1 MSLFRKAELTETLIK
16 ELMPS
21 LFTYSQVEEFT
32 GASSKKEV
40 WGEILQC
47 ENLKGSLD
55 AFVLNEC
62 KFTGH
67 LYCGVPN
74 KMLKEFQKTWKSN
87 GINALTLNELIEFDN
102 TNEFMLPK
110 MLTHYKFKS
119 KEKRFIPRDYL
130 ARIDDYQ
137 LKSSFPYIKHVF
149 HIMYNYSSGEYIL
162 SPSSDLV
169 IFVGSNMGHLVISSG
184 RNKNKQPAS
193 NTLIKGIINSQ
204 FDGSY
209 AYHINDFY
217 SELYGPIDNAP
228 DDYEKNKK
236 NLGQFK
242 QTINRKLRPFLEEAH
257 KLTGIYLTSFAKDT
271 LQFLDFVIYDK
282 DEQIFK
288 FNYDFL
294 FVDQIIT

>member
-32 GASSKKEV
+32 GANSKKEV
-40 WGEILQC
+40 WGEILQY

-74 KMLKEFQKTWKSN
+74 KMLKEFQKTWKAN
-87 GINALTLNELIEFDN
+87 GINALTLNELIESDGI
-102 TNEFMLPK
+102 NEALIPK
-110 MLTHYKFKS
+110 MISHYKFKS
-119 KEKRFIPRDYL
+119 KESRFILRSHL
-130 ARIDDYQ
+130 AKIDDYQ
-137 LKSSFPYIKHVF
+137 LKSSFPYIKDIF
-149 HIMYNYSSGEYIL
+149 YIIRDFSNGEYLL

-169 IFVGSNMGHLVISSG
+169 KFIGKNMGYQVISSG
-184 RNKNKQPAS
+184 RNKKNQPTS
-193 NTLIKGIINSQ
+193 NILIKGIILSQ
-204 FDGSY
+204 LDGSY
-209 AYHINDFY
+209 GYHINHFY
-217 SELYGPIDNAP
+217 RELYGPIDNAP

-242 QTINRKLRPFLEEAH
+242 QTINRKLKPFMEEAH
-257 KLTGIYLTSFAKDT
+257 KLTGIYLKSFAKDKS
-271 LQFLDFVIYDK
+271 QFLDFVIYDK
-282 DEQIFK
+282 DEQIFE